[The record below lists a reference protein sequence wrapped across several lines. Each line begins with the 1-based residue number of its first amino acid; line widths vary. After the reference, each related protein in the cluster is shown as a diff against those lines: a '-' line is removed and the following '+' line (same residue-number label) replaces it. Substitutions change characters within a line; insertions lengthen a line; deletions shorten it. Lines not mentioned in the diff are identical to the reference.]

1 MNAAFE
7 LPPAEVSDRRN
18 PNVGVGSPQAVAITE
33 KMLETEVWK
42 AAGR

>member
-18 PNVGVGSPQAVAITE
+18 RNVRVGSPQAVAITE
-33 KMLETEVWK
+33 RLLETEVRK